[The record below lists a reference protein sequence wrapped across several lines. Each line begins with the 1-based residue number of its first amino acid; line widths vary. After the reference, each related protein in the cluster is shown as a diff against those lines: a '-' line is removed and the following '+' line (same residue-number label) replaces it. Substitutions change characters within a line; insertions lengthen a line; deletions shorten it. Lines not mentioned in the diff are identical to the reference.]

1 MHWLHVPPVNA
12 CVDARRRERRGFAAA
27 VAPRPLCTTSEEAP
41 VGVSMSHVSNR
52 WMAIYGYRCMM
63 RNVLKAAGAD
73 ADDAGHADA
82 DTDAGPRATVCEDS
96 NR

>member
-1 MHWLHVPPVNA
+1 
-12 CVDARRRERRGFAAA
+12 
-27 VAPRPLCTTSEEAP
+27 
-41 VGVSMSHVSNR
+41 
-52 WMAIYGYRCMM
+52 MAIYGYRCMM

-73 ADDAGHADA
+73 PDDAGHADA